1 MGFSL
6 EIPVL
11 DEASIQIELE
21 EEEKMQQE
29 MNKKKQKIDQDLVME
44 EYLNTIEMGAVSE
57 ELNTLLQRYTMV
69 LNQKDSKV
77 HCKIKNCQSSF
88 KLIKNKIYRIRNH
101 WEIHHGPKNKIYNEV
116 KNDKTI
122 QAILK
127 KYKITDG
134 NLATCPDCQYS
145 KNLEEDTQLSVDT
158 LDDMNK
164 HWKLHKYETDIF

>member
-1 MGFSL
+1 
-6 EIPVL
+6 
-11 DEASIQIELE
+11 
-21 EEEKMQQE
+21 MQQE

-57 ELNTLLQRYTMV
+57 ELNTLLQRYTM
-69 LNQKDSKV
+69 
-77 HCKIKNCQSSF
+77 
-88 KLIKNKIYRIRNH
+88 IYRIRNH

-122 QAILK
+122 QTILK

-164 HWKLHKYETDIF
+164 HWKLHNVDDNDTKRKRNIQNRLQNLREKRREAATQISHQAE